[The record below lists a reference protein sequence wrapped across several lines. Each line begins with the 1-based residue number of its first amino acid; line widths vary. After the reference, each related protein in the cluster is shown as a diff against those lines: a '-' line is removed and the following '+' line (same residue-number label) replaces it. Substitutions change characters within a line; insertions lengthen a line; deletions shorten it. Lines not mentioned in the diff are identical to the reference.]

1 MITPIQETNKQY
13 AHRIIQNIAYKLWDI
28 HDQYEQNVFFTTGE
42 VKDMC
47 QDFAQ
52 DLLVALEALER
63 KTNNE

>member
-1 MITPIQETNKQY
+1 MTTPIRETNKQY
-13 AHRIIQNIAYKLWDI
+13 AHRIIQNIANDLWNI
-28 HDQYEQNVFFTTGE
+28 HDQYEQNVFLTTGE

-52 DLLVALEALER
+52 DLEVALEALER